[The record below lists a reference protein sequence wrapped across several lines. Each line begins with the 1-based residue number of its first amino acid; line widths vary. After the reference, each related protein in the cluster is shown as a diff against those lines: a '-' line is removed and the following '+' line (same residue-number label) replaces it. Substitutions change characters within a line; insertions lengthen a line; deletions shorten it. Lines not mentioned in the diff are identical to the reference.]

1 MGIRRVVTGVNAEG
15 TSVFVSDDEV
25 EGVSP
30 KLMPGFEFLMVW
42 GQDDTPAAPQ
52 DGTPPPRN
60 GYFPPA
66 GGYRVGMFTVP
77 PDSTPRPEGLD
88 VGDALADV
96 EAKLPGIMSHMEP
109 DNPGM
114 HTTTTI
120 DVEYV
125 LSGRIVLELDDG
137 ETAELGPGDTV
148 VQNGTRHAW
157 RNPFDEPA
165 TLLVVL
171 IGATKPT
178 A

>member
-1 MGIRRVVTGVNAEG
+1 MGMRRVVTGVNAEG
-15 TSVFVSDDEV
+15 TSVFVSDEQV
-25 EGVSP
+25 QGVAP
-30 KLMPGFEFLMVW
+30 ALLPGLEFLVLW
-42 GQDDTPAAPQ
+42 GQDGTPAAPQ
-52 DGTPPPRN
+52 DGTPPTRY

-66 GGYRVGMFTVP
+66 GGYRVGTFTIP
-77 PDSTPRPEGLD
+77 PDSTPPPEGID
-88 VGDALADV
+88 IGAELADLQ
-96 EAKLPGIMSHMEP
+96 ATLPGLMSHMEP

-125 LSGRIVLELDDG
+125 ISGRIVLELDDG
-137 ETAELGPGDTV
+137 AKVELGPGDSV

-165 TLLVVL
+165 TVLVVL
-171 IGATKPT
+171 IGATKPD